1 MEGRGEKWIENR
13 WKVDISKGTFKRH
26 IGKIMTK
33 GGVGIAEG
41 RRWGL
46 ARGKNTYIRAVRASQ
61 RYSFKQDES
70 NDVLARFEQK
80 ILCGKFL
87 HLFSLGIS
95 FKFEKNERVHRGEN
109 KGSEKLDRN
118 RGDVRGALREWNRV
132 CTACVRKV
140 EIYFFSSISFIYLGR
155 NLSVS
160 IRSIY

>member
-1 MEGRGEKWIENR
+1 MYRKERLTHWKDNDERGCRNRGRKE
-13 WKVDISKGTFKRH
+13 
-26 IGKIMTK
+26 
-33 GGVGIAEG
+33 VGIGSRQEYIYTRSQSLVALQFQT
-41 RRWGL
+41 RRIE
-46 ARGKNTYIRAVRASQ
+46 RRTRSIRVEDFVREISP
-61 RYSFKQDES
+61 S
-70 NDVLARFEQK
+70 
-80 ILCGKFL
+80 
-87 HLFSLGIS
+87 FSLGIS
-95 FKFEKNERVHRGEN
+95 FEFEKNERVHGGEN